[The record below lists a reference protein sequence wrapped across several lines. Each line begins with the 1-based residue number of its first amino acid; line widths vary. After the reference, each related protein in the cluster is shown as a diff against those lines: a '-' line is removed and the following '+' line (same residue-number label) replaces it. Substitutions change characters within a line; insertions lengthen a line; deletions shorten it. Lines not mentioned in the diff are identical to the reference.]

1 MKENSPTKLTLS
13 HADVTMSAE
22 LPWDANLNDIMDAFV
37 GCLRGVS
44 FGDWVV
50 EGIKGWCEEHL
61 PDDDEADDEAERE

>member
-22 LPWDANLNDIMDAFV
+22 LPWDANLDDIMTAFV
-37 GCLRGVS
+37 GCLKGVS

-50 EGIKGWCEEHL
+50 GSIKDWCEANL
-61 PDDDEADDEAERE
+61 PIENGDD

>member
-22 LPWDANLNDIMDAFV
+22 LPWDANLDDIMTAFV
-37 GCLRGVS
+37 GCLKGVS

-50 EGIKGWCEEHL
+50 KGIKDWCEEHL
-61 PDDDEADDEAERE
+61 PDDDEEENERED